1 MVEQM
6 QKVCFEDEE
15 LEKLEKSSNEF
26 SFQLCKEILQIVGK
40 TAMMM
45 GKAKKL
51 FESELKNTLEQK
63 QIPENKEYLK
73 EMMDLLVQYQ
83 ENERRMKDV
92 RATFDEKVPDQV
104 LQKRVERQHLKQSTE
119 ECKSS
124 VEPITEITAE
134 DMKKMQEQGKIKALG
149 DLATNYRKPIT
160 EMQENIEAFEK
171 THQKI
176 LKKYVALEKAVADVS
191 QNFGSAVQ
199 DAFVKACKEDDELDK
214 LNSKHTDMIK
224 LLQDQIQI
232 VEVYGTLLQSQA
244 NDLFESDLKK
254 EIVEVQLPDN
264 KEYLK
269 DMSDLLTQVQDQDG
283 QRQLLQN

>member
-104 LQKRVERQHLKQSTE
+104 LQKRVEREHMKQSTE

-283 QRQLLQN
+283 QRQSLQN